1 MRKILVLLFC
11 VGFLAV
17 ACATAPVK
25 LQPVAGAPKV
35 ELNKYDTLIV
45 EVSKAEALEMS
56 KEDLEGMGT
65 LITQAIRKHCP
76 RFKQVVANGLV
87 NNSLPNSAPVLEI
100 KFIEFVRPSA
110 VNFLLPT
117 WATPSKIPRIA
128 SEIVLKDSGG
138 KPIMSGPLS
147 KHLGSTLA
155 GGEQAGL
162 KDGFRGAFRTF
173 GWLKER
179 FAEGVAKG
187 LVF

>member
-76 RFKQVVANGLV
+76 RFKQVLTDNEP
-87 NNSLPNSAPVLEI
+87 NNRDNLLLLEVR
-100 KFIEFVRPSA
+100 FTEFTQPGPA
-110 VNFLLPT
+110 VIIGIGHLIRTSGEILL
-117 WATPSKIPRIA
+117 S
-128 SEIVLKDSGG
+128 DSGG
-138 KPIMSGPLS
+138 GLIMKGVLS
-147 KHLGSTLA
+147 KHLGSILL
-155 GGEQAGL
+155 GGEGL
-162 KDGFRGAFRTF
+162 SGPFDFTRIFSPLSLVRK
-173 GWLKER
+173 R